1 MLTEDILVIK
11 MVEVNVQ
18 SKMQGLV
25 NAGKTAL
32 ASQAFTA
39 PRLYFIDNLRIL
51 LAVLVVMHHAGQPY
65 GPGGAWWT
73 PNEPSGLMGTIILGS
88 FFAVNMSF
96 FMGLFFMVSAYFVSG
111 SIRRKGAGAF
121 YRDRL
126 VRLGV
131 PMIVFAFLVFPVMYY
146 LLHGIGMISFGDYY
160 VNTYMTVKGMAEG
173 QGFTLWHLWF
183 LEQLLIFSGFY
194 VLWRRATGGRQE
206 AQAAPRKMAFPGNLA
221 LAAFAVGLGLAM
233 FAVRI
238 VFPVNVW
245 LPFVSF
251 EPAHYPEY
259 IALLVAGILAFRND
273 WFNALP
279 AATARKWG
287 YVTVLAV
294 LALFPMMAVF
304 SNLIEGGLTLSN
316 LVMSLWE
323 AIVCTGMCIS
333 LVYLFRTRFNF
344 QGKLAKALAD
354 SSFTVYLIHIPV
366 VVFLQ
371 WLLIGVNIHPLVK
384 FAIVCLVGVPA
395 CFLLSHYVVRRLPL
409 AKYVL

>member
-1 MLTEDILVIK
+1 MIEMIGASVR
-11 MVEVNVQ
+11 
-18 SKMQGLV
+18 SKMQDPV
-25 NAGKTAL
+25 NADRTAPV
-32 ASQAFTA
+32 SQAFPA
-39 PRLYFIDNLRIL
+39 GRLYFIDNLRVL
-51 LAVLVVMHHAGQPY
+51 LAVLVVTHHAGQPY
-65 GPGGAWWT
+65 GPGGAWWI
-73 PNEPSGLMGTIILGS
+73 PNEPSGLVGTMILGS

-96 FMGLFFMVSAYFVSG
+96 FMGLFFMVSAYFVPG
-111 SIRRKGAGAF
+111 SLQRKGAGRF
-121 YRDRL
+121 YNDRL

-131 PMIVFAFLVFPVMYY
+131 PMAVFAFLIFPMMYY
-146 LLHGIGMISFGDYY
+146 FLHGFGVTSFGDYY

-194 VLWRRATGGRQE
+194 VLWRRATGSRPASQE
-206 AQAAPRKMAFPGNLA
+206 APRKVVFPSNLTIA
-221 LAAFAVGLGLAM
+221 VFAIALGLAM
-233 FAVRI
+233 FAVRV

-245 LPFVSF
+245 LPIVSL

-259 IALLVAGILAFRND
+259 IALFIAGILAFRND

-287 YVTVLAV
+287 YVTLLAV

-304 SNLIEGGLTLSN
+304 GNLIEGGLTLSN

-371 WLLIGVNIHPLVK
+371 WLLIGVNVHPLVK
-384 FAIVCLVGVPA
+384 FAIVCLIGVPA